1 MARGRQKEGALLTL
15 QEVARYLSINKFTLY
30 RLIVQRKIPAFKVGN
45 QWRFNKNV
53 IEAWLRKNENVAIPR
68 TRR

>member
-1 MARGRQKEGALLTL
+1 MARGRPKEGPLLTL
-15 QEVARYLSINKFTLY
+15 QEVAHYLRINKFTLY
-30 RLIVQRKIPAFKVGN
+30 RLIVQRKIPAFKVGS
-45 QWRFNKNV
+45 QWRFSKNV